1 MLPANVKTTQDLLSI
16 ALQAEREAIRRY
28 AELSE
33 NMKAANN
40 LSAADLFKRL
50 IAEEEEHETLL
61 LAWMAKNNIQENND
75 IAPVKWQDPNI
86 PTTYNAE
93 ARDPSYSTPYRA
105 LAFAVH
111 NEEIAFRFYTH
122 VAANAKT
129 QEMREYAETL
139 AREELG
145 HAALLRAER
154 RRAYHNEK
162 NSLLEPRIKADN
174 VCTTVDLL
182 TVATTYEKLI
192 LELISTS
199 TFEIKPVNALVDKL
213 QQVLTS
219 HNDTLSNLS
228 SQDAAEVS
236 EDILINLQQL
246 QAFNQSV
253 SKTLSSAELFIK
265 RLLAYCD
272 HAFSFYDSVVA
283 TTKDE
288 SIMLTAQE
296 LSANA
301 LDCIDVLRPRLESD
315 T

>member
-33 NMKAANN
+33 NMKVANNQSAAN
-40 LSAADLFKRL
+40 LFKRL

-61 LAWMAKNNIQENND
+61 LAWMAKNNIQENSE

-86 PTTYNAE
+86 PTTYNDE
-93 ARDPSYSTPYRA
+93 ARDPSYSTPYKA

-129 QEMREYAETL
+129 QEIREYAETL

-154 RRAYHNEK
+154 RRAYHHEK
-162 NSLLEPRIKADN
+162 DILLESRINPLYVRTIA
-174 VCTTVDLL
+174 DLL
-182 TVATTYEKLI
+182 TVAITFEKLSF
-192 LELISTS
+192 ELISNNA
-199 TFEIKPVNALVDKL
+199 FDIQPVDALADKL
-213 QQVLTS
+213 QQALTY
-219 HNDTLSNLS
+219 HNETLSMMN
-228 SQDAAEVS
+228 SQEPAEIS
-236 EDILINLQQL
+236 EDLQTNLQQL
-246 QAFNQSV
+246 LSFNQSA
-253 SKTLSSAELFIK
+253 SGDLSTEELLIK

-272 HAFSFYDSVVA
+272 HAFSFYDSVVETA
-283 TTKDE
+283 EDE
-288 SIMLTAQE
+288 SVMLTAQE
-296 LSANA
+296 LSAHA
-301 LDCIDVLRPRLESD
+301 LDYIDIIRPLMSND
-315 T
+315 S